1 MQGYFSALLH
11 RPSLLLVVGGTA
23 TTLVAVAT
31 GMRVYDPS
39 RVNGFVMTQEL
50 LHQTTDNLAGRDLE
64 SRKRTTG
71 LQPERAGVI
80 VAGAL
85 VLESVLDL
93 SRLSSFTTGE
103 CDILEGI
110 LLDASASAGQ

>member
-1 MQGYFSALLH
+1 
-11 RPSLLLVVGGTA
+11 
-23 TTLVAVAT
+23 
-31 GMRVYDPS
+31 
-39 RVNGFVMTQEL
+39 MTQEL